1 MVASVNRVIL
11 LGTISKH
18 GVEVSF
24 VGSGTAKA
32 SFTLVLSEQGSDGKL
47 HETYINCECWGKKA
61 EAAGDLVPG
70 QSVVFEGKLSKR
82 KKGEIWEMIVSGFEV
97 VPVHIRAT
105 QEVEA

>member
-11 LGTISKH
+11 LGTIGKH

-32 SFTLVLSEQGSDGKL
+32 SFTLVLSEQGSDGRL
-47 HETYINCECWGKKA
+47 HETYINCEAWGKKA
-61 EAAGDLVPG
+61 EAAGELEAG
-70 QSVVFEGKLSKR
+70 QSVVFEGKLAKR
-82 KKGEIWEMIVSGFEV
+82 KRGEIWEVIVSGFEV
-97 VPVHIRAT
+97 VPVQLSAQ